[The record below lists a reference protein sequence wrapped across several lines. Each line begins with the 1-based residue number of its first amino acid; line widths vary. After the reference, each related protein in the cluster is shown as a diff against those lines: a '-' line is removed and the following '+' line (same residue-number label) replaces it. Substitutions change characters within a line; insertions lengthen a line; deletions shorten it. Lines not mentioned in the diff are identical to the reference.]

1 MDYIVR
7 GVSRSEYWSGQ
18 PFPSPGD
25 LPNPGTELKSPA
37 LLAEPQG
44 KVAESQTSGSI
55 PINSQ
60 HYFTFS
66 TCFRKQSFFSHPHL
80 IEQWMFFNQDYCKS
94 IDVIIIQKWSRF
106 TLSLLIN
113 FCKSEGSR
121 NLSTSILYGKG
132 FSSVQS
138 LSRVQLFV
146 TPWTAAHQA
155 SLSITSSQNLL
166 KLTPTELV
174 MPSSHLILRHPLL
187 LPPSIFPRIRVFQM
201 SQLFTLGG

>member
-1 MDYIVR
+1 MEFPDQNTGVGSLSLLQGIFPAQGLNSSLPHCWLSHRESGWISDLSFYSHSLTALFHFFYLFPEIV
-7 GVSRSEYWSGQ
+7 
-18 PFPSPGD
+18 
-25 LPNPGTELKSPA
+25 
-37 LLAEPQG
+37 
-44 KVAESQTSGSI
+44 I
-55 PINSQ
+55 
-60 HYFTFS
+60 
-66 TCFRKQSFFSHPHL
+66 FFHPHL

-138 LSRVQLFV
+138 LSDVQLFV
-146 TPWTAAHQA
+146 TPSTAAHQA
-155 SLSITSSQNLL
+155 SLSIFQNLL
-166 KLTPTELV
+166 KLTPIELV
-174 MPSSHLILRHPLL
+174 MPSSHLILCHPLL

-201 SQLFTLGG
+201 SQLFTSGG